1 MFSWRKTNFQPKKIV
16 YGMSISNVEKLI
28 KQHESRGWEIDSEIK
43 KHGYGYGCLMV
54 YKLPNMRGE
63 NKK

>member
-1 MFSWRKTNFQPKKIV
+1 MFSWRKPNFQPKKIV

-28 KQHESRGWEIDSEIK
+28 KQHESRGWEIASEIK
-43 KHGYGYGCLMV
+43 KHGYGYGCLM
-54 YKLPNMRGE
+54 KLPVKKGV

>member
-1 MFSWRKTNFQPKKIV
+1 MFTWKKSNFQPKKV
-16 YGMSISNVEKLI
+16 VFGMTIRMVEKLI
-28 KQHESRGWEIDSEIK
+28 KQHEIRGWEIVSEIK